1 VQINTESC
9 CRLRL
14 LCRVLFFL
22 LCLTSCASR
31 ERAPVEE
38 ISVVSAKHEVDGIGG
53 QIIRIVQA
61 GDTLYSIAFENG
73 LDVNLISQWNDIA
86 DPRKISI
93 GQRVRLTAP
102 IGFKEEE
109 QALEVDK
116 NESIIQKERVVRVP
130 QSNEP
135 SNAQTSKTKQK
146 ESKFVSKPVLEAAQ
160 KRDSENQTW
169 FWPIEGKVIEPY
181 SIKNGQQ
188 GIAIEGSLKEPVV
201 ATKSGEVV
209 YVGDS
214 LKGYGN
220 LIIIKHDEPFLS
232 AYAHNF
238 TTFVKEGQ
246 FVKAKQKIAL
256 VGLDNKQ
263 QSALHFQIRVKGK
276 PKDPAKFL
284 SVK

>member
-1 VQINTESC
+1 M
-9 CRLRL
+9 
-14 LCRVLFFL
+14 
-22 LCLTSCASR
+22 

-109 QALEVDK
+109 QALAVDK

-146 ESKFVSKPVLEAAQ
+146 EFKFVSKPVLETAQ

-181 SIKNGQQ
+181 SIKNCLLYT
-188 GIAIEGSLKEPVV
+188 SP
-201 ATKSGEVV
+201 SPR
-209 YVGDS
+209 D
-214 LKGYGN
+214 
-220 LIIIKHDEPFLS
+220 LS
-232 AYAHNF
+232 
-238 TTFVKEGQ
+238 TSRMPS
-246 FVKAKQKIAL
+246 
-256 VGLDNKQ
+256 
-263 QSALHFQIRVKGK
+263 SA
-276 PKDPAKFL
+276 
-284 SVK
+284 

>member
-1 VQINTESC
+1 MQINTESC

-14 LCRVLFFL
+14 LCSVLFFL
-22 LCLTSCASR
+22 LCLTSCASK

-38 ISVVSAKHEVDGIGG
+38 ISVVSAKREVDDIGG

-61 GDTLYSIAFENG
+61 GDTLYSIAFESG
-73 LDVNLISQWNDIA
+73 LDVNLISQWNNLA
-86 DPRKISI
+86 DPRKILI
-93 GQRVRLTAP
+93 GQKIRLTAP
-102 IGFKEEE
+102 IGFKEEG
-109 QALEVDK
+109 QAFAVDK
-116 NESIIQKERVVRVP
+116 NESVLQKERVVRVP
-130 QSNEP
+130 QSNKPLKAE
-135 SNAQTSKTKQK
+135 TSKEKQK
-146 ESKFVSKPVLEAAQ
+146 ESKSVSKPVLEATQ
-160 KRDSENQTW
+160 KREENNQTW
-169 FWPIEGKVIEPY
+169 FWPIEGKIIESY

-188 GIAIEGSLKEPVV
+188 GIAIEGSLKEPVM
-201 ATKSGEVV
+201 AAKSGEVV
-209 YVGDS
+209 YVGDG

-220 LIIIKHDEPFLS
+220 LIIIKHDELFLS

-276 PKDPAKFL
+276 PKDPVKFL